1 MKKIVLLSVGQ
12 PSTNP
17 RLVKEANSLV
27 KAGFDVYVVY
37 SYWAEWAWQADK
49 ILFKEVK
56 WKPILAGG
64 SPFDDKITYFF
75 SRVRVKLFGF
85 IVRNVTLRYGIAE
98 IAKGRT
104 YPNLVKIAK
113 SIKAD
118 LYIAHVQAALPAAVN
133 AAKKYNAK
141 CGFDA
146 EDFHRNEVTD
156 DVDDLD
162 YKVSRFIDDKYLP
175 QVNYLSTSSPFIS
188 KAYHHLYKNISPVT
202 ILNVFPVDEHVPE
215 PQMPEGTAVRLFWF
229 SQTVSPARGVN
240 DCISALKMINNPGIE
255 LHLLGFAD
263 AETKRQLANSAGDN
277 VSLVFHDPIA
287 PGEIIPFAS
296 TFDIGLAMEDSTP
309 YNRDICLTN
318 KIFTYMQAG
327 LAIIASDT
335 TAQKGLMGEYPE
347 TGKIYENR
355 NVQSLAQAIS
365 YYADNRNEL
374 YTAKK
379 ASYNIAR
386 SKLNW
391 EKESEKFLALV
402 NKTLAS

>member
-1 MKKIVLLSVGQ
+1 MA
-12 PSTNP
+12 
-17 RLVKEANSLV
+17 E
-27 KAGFDVYVVY
+27 AGFDVYVVY
-37 SYWAEWAWQADK
+37 SYWTEWAWQADK

-64 SPFDDKITYFF
+64 SPFEDKITYFF

-85 IVRNVTLRYGIAE
+85 IVRNITLQYGIAE

-133 AAKKYNAK
+133 AAKINNAK

-156 DVDDLD
+156 DVGDLD
-162 YKVSRFIDDKYLP
+162 YKVARFIDDKYLP
-175 QVNYLSTSSPFIS
+175 HVNYLSTSSPYIS
-188 KAYHHLYKNISPVT
+188 AAYHDLYKDISPVT
-202 ILNVFPVDEHVPE
+202 ILNVFPIDKRVPK
-215 PQMPEGTAVRLFWF
+215 PQAPAVAAIKLFWF
-229 SQTVSPARGVN
+229 SQTVSAARGIS
-240 DCISALKMINNPGIE
+240 DCISALKMINNQGIE
-255 LHLLGFAD
+255 LHLLGYAD
-263 AETKRQLANSAGDN
+263 METKQQLATLAGD
-277 VSLVFHDPIA
+277 SFKLVFHDPIA
-287 PGEIIPFAS
+287 PDEIIRFAS
-296 TFDIGLAMEDSTP
+296 AFDIGLAMEDSIP

-327 LAIIASDT
+327 LTIIASDT

-347 TGKIYENR
+347 TGKVYENR
-355 NVQSLAQAIS
+355 NVQSLAQAIA
-365 YYADNRNEL
+365 YYAANRDEL
-374 YTAKK
+374 YAAKK
-379 ASYNIAR
+379 ASYNTAR

-391 EKESEKFLALV
+391 ESESEKFLALV

>member
-1 MKKIVLLSVGQ
+1 MLLSVGQ

-27 KAGFDVYVVY
+27 KAGFVVYVVY
-37 SYWAEWAWQADK
+37 SYWTEWAWQADK

-64 SPFDDKITYFF
+64 SPFEDKITYFF

-85 IVRNVTLRYGIAE
+85 VARNLTLQYGIAE

-104 YPNLVKIAK
+104 YPNLLEIAK

-118 LYIAHVQAALPAAVN
+118 LYIAHVQAALSAAVN
-133 AAKKYNAK
+133 AAKKNNAK

-156 DVDDLD
+156 DVDNLD
-162 YKVSRFIDDKYLP
+162 YKISRFIDDKYLP
-175 QVNYLSTSSPFIS
+175 QVNYLSTSSQYIS
-188 KAYHHLYKNISPVT
+188 RAYHDLYKDILPVT
-202 ILNVFPVDEHVPE
+202 ILNVFPIDERVPE
-215 PQMPEGTAVRLFWF
+215 PQAPAMKAIKLFWF
-229 SQTVSPARGVN
+229 SQTVSAARGVN
-240 DCISALKMINNPGIE
+240 DCIGALRMINNPGIE
-255 LHLLGFAD
+255 LHLLGYAD
-263 AETKRQLANSAGDN
+263 TETKQQLTTLAGDN
-277 VSLVFHDPIA
+277 FNLVFHDPIA
-287 PGEIIPFAS
+287 PDEIIPFAS
-296 TFDIGLAMEDSTP
+296 AFDIGLAMEDSVP

-335 TAQKGLMGEYPE
+335 TAQKGLMGDCRE
-347 TGKIYENR
+347 TGKVYENR
-355 NVQSLAQAIS
+355 NVQSLSQAIS
-365 YYADNRNEL
+365 HYADNRDEL
-374 YTAKK
+374 YAAKR
-379 ASYNIAR
+379 ASYSIAH
-386 SKLNW
+386 SELNW
-391 EKESEKFLALV
+391 EIESEKFLALV